1 MTVIQDGPDS
11 PNAADGWHTDATWLA
26 EPPAYALLHMETP
39 PEVGGDDVVLG
50 DRCLRSTRRPMQE
63 LLCSLQ
69 VIHDNESF
77 IQGVY
82 LEAGDAAPRSPTAP

>member
-39 PEVGGDDVVLG
+39 PEVGGDTMWCSATAAYDQLAA
-50 DRCLRSTRRPMQE
+50 PMQGG
-63 LLCSLQ
+63 C
-69 VIHDNESF
+69 DPC
-77 IQGVY
+77 G
-82 LEAGDAAPRSPTAP
+82 